1 MYHRTVCKNPSL
13 TLSEKDI
20 QDVVSI
26 LKEMIKP
33 GSIKKYAHY
42 TKYQEPFEH
51 CLQHIHEINHIENY
65 KTTDVSVPPFI
76 EDDKTL
82 LVKPKSKSILE
93 LFSKVKKI

>member
-1 MYHRTVCKNPSL
+1 MYHRIICKNPTLIL
-13 TLSEKDI
+13 TEKDKKEACE
-20 QDVVSI
+20 I

-33 GSIKKYAHY
+33 DASKNYIHY
-42 TKYQEPFEH
+42 DKYQEPFD
-51 CLQHIHEINHIENY
+51 LILIQIHELTHIQHY
-65 KTTDVSVPPFI
+65 SVQEVTLPPFI

>member
-1 MYHRTVCKNPSL
+1 MYHKTVCKTHTI

-20 QDVVSI
+20 QEAQHI
-26 LKEMIKP
+26 IKEMIKT
-33 GSIKKYAHY
+33 GASKKYSHY
-42 TKYQEPFEH
+42 DRYKEAFDFFLHQIHDIKHIQHYETTEP
-51 CLQHIHEINHIENY
+51 N
-65 KTTDVSVPPFI
+65 VPPFI